1 MAQPGGDA
9 HCTGGAGSDAVA
21 DTGFILYRGDWL
33 EMFIRRNLPLLAYL
47 GLFFLFIVACAV
59 APDAVAPEPAAP
71 EMTAPV
77 EVEEPAAEEPM
88 EEPAP
93 EQPTEVVLFPATLPP
108 SISGLKTPTPHID
121 LPPDGILPTPGT
133 SLPDTGGG
141 GEEPQPAIPESR
153 RLTLE
158 FPPVMRTGD
167 STRIRLQLE
176 VDDQGNI
183 TPTAVVEGNV
193 VTGEVIEIPNLY
205 ETHLVVAEARLDM
218 AGMEVQPPGT
228 ISEPLTPG
236 KSVTFYWSV
245 RPEDSGRYEGAAW
258 LHLRFIPMTD
268 INGEQ
273 ESRIP
278 ISVQFL
284 EIEAESFLGFLNG
297 GTARGIGALGS
308 LIGSVLGFPFVD
320 DFAKWVWGKL
330 RRR

>member
-1 MAQPGGDA
+1 
-9 HCTGGAGSDAVA
+9 
-21 DTGFILYRGDWL
+21 
-33 EMFIRRNLPLLAYL
+33 MFRRRRLPLLAYL
-47 GLFFLFIVACAV
+47 GVFFLFIAACAV
-59 APDAVAPEPAAP
+59 APEAGAPAEEPAAP

-77 EVEEPAAEEPM
+77 EAEEPAAEEPM

-93 EQPTEVVLFPATLPP
+93 AQPTEVVLFPATSPP

-121 LPPDGILPTPGT
+121 PGPDGNLPTTPETG
-133 SLPDTGGG
+133 LPDTGGG
-141 GEEPQPAIPESR
+141 EPQPAIPESR

-167 STRIRLQLE
+167 SARIRLQLE
-176 VDDQGNI
+176 VDDRGNI

-218 AGMEVQPPGT
+218 AGMEVQPPGM

-258 LHLRFIPMTD
+258 LHLRFIPITAVD
-268 INGEQ
+268 GEQ
-273 ESRIP
+273 ESRIAV
-278 ISVQFL
+278 SVQFL
-284 EIEAESFLGFLNG
+284 EIEAKSLLGFLNG
-297 GTARGIGALGS
+297 GTARGVGALGS

-320 DFAKWVWGKL
+320 DFAKWVWGKF